1 MRKSALRYLMLCFLG
16 LVAFGCN
23 STDTVGTHPV
33 PQNNPTPFPG
43 YTFPLVDLTNGIIPL
58 PNNLLLNPQTGLINL
73 ALDPGQDPNVDST
86 KTAANSLDGFST
98 TAPIVIPFRG
108 TVTAESLSVDTLPVF
123 DTTTGQKVLA
133 TYRLE
138 SNQAGSVVVV
148 TPVRPMKP
156 GTTHVV
162 VLTQGIISA
171 LSGTPIL
178 SDNVIKFLQ
187 QPNPLVD
194 EDGTSITLGLSDEQA
209 QALEPVRLANQAVIG
224 AAETLTETNRA
235 NIPFA
240 FAFTTQTLQKALP
253 VARAKVLEADAGFIN
268 LAVNA
273 LNPAV
278 PASSDPGVPVAV
290 AGGLGTIPSVEDFIL
305 SRLVGALPEPPD
317 ATTLAALTAQANQLA
332 VGVGAVYYGAIPV
345 PQFRNDPTKD
355 YWANPPVQ
363 TGTTNVPFLLF
374 TPEVV
379 TVPAPEPFPVVIY
392 QHGLGAD
399 KSSAFVLAGPLNAQ
413 GRALIAPDLPLHGD
427 LATPGGQGGLELLN
441 PSTPRVARDNIRQGV
456 VTLYTLTHAVK
467 TGKVFPAFTVPAGA
481 FGGGNPPVA
490 IPLSPPLATS
500 NPQFIGVSLG
510 AIVGTNFVATEPNVD
525 RSVLN
530 VPGGRITYLLLES
543 EAYSQ
548 TILDGLAAAGVV
560 PGTAQFV
567 QFGLFTQAVL
577 DDVDPLNVA
586 EAAISGSLRG
596 GTGVNLLQQ
605 LATADTVIPPSAQYD
620 LAISFGANSL
630 FKQIAALLP
639 QPLIAQATAP
649 SPGPGVF
656 EFADADHGFL
666 LRPTAAPAGTQ
677 AAAIGQT
684 INFLLSGQVVST
696 GLRAQQAFQAV
707 GESCA
712 ELLLRTGK
720 LF

>member
-1 MRKSALRYLMLCFLG
+1 MRKNALRYLMLCFLG

-33 PQNNPTPFPG
+33 PQNNPVPFPG

-73 ALDPGQDPNVDST
+73 ELDPGQDPNVDST

-108 TVTAESLSVDTLPVF
+108 TVTAESLSMDTLPVF
-123 DTTTGQKVLA
+123 DTTTGQKVPA
-133 TYRLE
+133 TYSLE
-138 SNQAGSVVVV
+138 SNQTGSVVVV

-178 SDNVIKFLQ
+178 SDNVINFLQ
-187 QPNPLVD
+187 QPTPLVD

-253 VARAKVLEADAGFIN
+253 MARAKVLEADAGFIN

-273 LNPAV
+273 ITPEV
-278 PASSDPGVPVAV
+278 PPGYEPGVPVAV
-290 AGGLGTIPSVEDFIL
+290 AGGVPGVLPSIEQFLAQRLG
-305 SRLVGALPEPPD
+305 LPVSDPQVV
-317 ATTLAALTAQANQLA
+317 TLAN
-332 VGVGAVYYGAIPV
+332 GIGAIYYGAIPV
-345 PQFRNDPTKD
+345 PQFRADPTKD

-374 TPEVV
+374 TPAIIP
-379 TVPAPEPFPVVIY
+379 TPAQPFPVVIY

-456 VTLYTLTHAVK
+456 VTLYTLANAVK
-467 TGKVFPAFTVPAGA
+467 TGKVFPAFTVPANA
-481 FGGGNPPVA
+481 FGAGSPPVA
-490 IPLSPPLATS
+490 LPLSPPLATT

-548 TILDGLAAAGVV
+548 TILDGLAAAGVT
-560 PGTAQFV
+560 PGTAAFV

-630 FKQIAALLP
+630 YKQIAALLP

-649 SPGPGVF
+649 SPGPGLF
-656 EFADADHGFL
+656 EVANADHGFL

-684 INFLLSGQVVST
+684 IGFLLTGQVTST

-712 ELLLRTGK
+712 ELLARTGK